1 MDGTR
6 RSFEWPPRSP
16 DLTSLDYFLWR
27 FLIDRIFRAGFPE
40 SLQEMEDRIM
50 EHCLTINADM
60 LARVR
65 ESFKERILICMHEE
79 GKQFEQL
86 M

>member
-1 MDGTR
+1 
-6 RSFEWPPRSP
+6 
-16 DLTSLDYFLWR
+16 
-27 FLIDRIFRAGFPE
+27 
-40 SLQEMEDRIM
+40 M